1 MNIYWQVIGSTL
13 FISLLSLLGII
24 TLYFKAKQL
33 DRFLYFVIAFAAGS
47 LLGDAFLHLIPES
60 YEALQS
66 EAVFSYILV
75 GFMLFFLIEKGLH
88 WHHYHHTGK
97 CHDHV
102 AGELNLLGDAVH
114 NLLDGLV
121 IAASFQV
128 SLAVGLASTVAV
140 ALHEIPQEIG
150 DFGILLYSGFSRTK
164 ALFYNFLSAL
174 FAIFGAVLGLV
185 FLKEESVLTFLPII
199 AGGFIYIAASD
210 LVPELHKE
218 KNINKSF
225 LSLVFFLL
233 GILVMYSLKFLN
245 LE

>member
-1 MNIYWQVIGSTL
+1 MSTQVSSID
-13 FISLLSLLGII
+13 SLLGFLLLLSRYLRRLSLSL
-24 TLYFKAKQL
+24 TRKAMPS
-33 DRFLYFVIAFAAGS
+33 S
-47 LLGDAFLHLIPES
+47 LVSRILHLILES
-60 YEALQS
+60 YESLQS
-66 EAVFSYILV
+66 EVFFSYILV
-75 GFMLFFLIEKGLH
+75 GFMLFFFIEKGLH

-233 GILVMYSLKFLN
+233 GILVMYSL
-245 LE
+245 

>member
-1 MNIYWQVIGSTL
+1 MNIFWQSIIATL

-24 TLYFKAKQL
+24 TLYFKTKQL
-33 DRFLYFVIAFAAGS
+33 NRFLFFVIAFAAGS
-47 LLGDAFLHLIPES
+47 LLGDAFLHLIPEA
-60 YEALQS
+60 YEELQT
-66 EAVFSYILV
+66 EAVFNYILV
-75 GFMLFFLIEKGLH
+75 GFLLFFLIEKILH

-97 CHDHV
+97 CHDHA
-102 AGELNLLGDAVH
+102 AGELNLIGDAVH

-128 SLAVGLASTVAV
+128 SFSVGLASTVAV

-164 ALFYNFLSAL
+164 ALLYNFASAL
-174 FAIFGAVLGLV
+174 FAIIGAILGLV
-185 FLKEESVLTFLPII
+185 FLKENSVLMFLPII

-210 LVPELHKE
+210 LVPQLHKE
-218 KNINKSF
+218 KGLKKSL
-225 LSLVFFLL
+225 LSFVFFLL
-233 GILVMYSLKFLN
+233 GILVMYALKSLH

>member
-1 MNIYWQVIGSTL
+1 MNTFWQVMASTL

-24 TLYFKAKQL
+24 TLYFKTKQL
-33 DRFLYFVIAFAAGS
+33 DKLLYFIIAFAAGS
-47 LLGDAFLHLIPES
+47 LLGDAFLHLIPEA
-60 YEALQS
+60 YVELQN
-66 EAVFSYILV
+66 ETVFIYILV
-75 GFMLFFLIEKGLH
+75 GFTLFFLIEKLLH

-97 CHDHV
+97 CHDHA
-102 AGELNLLGDAVH
+102 AGELNLIGDAVH

-140 ALHEIPQEIG
+140 VLHEIPQEIG
-150 DFGILLYSGFSRTK
+150 DFGILLYSGYTRTK
-164 ALFYNFLSAL
+164 ALIYNFASAL
-174 FAIFGAVLGLV
+174 FAIIGALLGLV
-185 FLKEESVLTFLPII
+185 FLKESSVLIFLPII

-218 KNINKSF
+218 TNIKKSLF
-225 LSLVFFLL
+225 SLVFFSL
-233 GILVMYSLKFLN
+233 GILVMYGLKFLN